1 MRIIINNI
9 PEGKEKETID
19 MVSRWVVMNGG
30 FDKTKGVISNEDTG
44 LKIHNS
50 RRTKDSVTFDVSEV
64 KP

>member
-9 PEGKEKETID
+9 PEGREKETID
-19 MVSRWVVMNGG
+19 LISAWIFRNGG
-30 FDKTKGVISNEDTG
+30 FSKTKGVISDKESG
-44 LKIHNS
+44 LIIHNS

>member
-19 MVSRWVVMNGG
+19 MVSRWIVRNGG
-30 FDKTKGVISNEDTG
+30 FSKTKGVISNENTG

-50 RRTKDSVTFDVSEV
+50 RRTEDSVTFDVSEV